1 MYCFTLRRCLDNGA
15 KVIISTLKPAHQPF
29 KVQESSVSLI
39 LACGGNVG
47 VLRTLEKGK
56 AQGSSSEGQ

>member
-1 MYCFTLRRCLDNGA
+1 MYCFTLGRCLDNGA

-56 AQGSSSEGQ
+56 A